1 MNNKALNI
9 GVIGTGGMG
18 ARHAR
23 NLALHTANANVVAVM
38 DMDGERAGAV
48 AEECG
53 GAAVYTDPHAM
64 IAATDVDAVVIAS
77 PDSTHTELAMAC
89 IAAGKPV
96 LCEKP
101 LATNVADAGRV
112 MEAEVAA
119 GQRLVQ
125 LGFMRE
131 YDEAHYRV
139 RELVRGGE
147 LGAAL
152 YFRGTHTNLNE
163 GGARTI
169 EDVIINSAIHDI
181 HSARWLMGGTV
192 TEVTTRHITV
202 PGEGP
207 QSCRLAL
214 IDLRFDSGALATL
227 EANVDAV
234 YGYEVRIE
242 VMCEGGSISSDG
254 LSGVR
259 QRRPLSKAQA
269 IEADWLERFDAAY
282 RTEAAAW
289 VEAVRTGTP
298 AGPST
303 WDGYIS
309 MIIADTCVK
318 SAISGK
324 PEAVPVVE
332 QPGLYE

>member
-9 GVIGTGGMG
+9 GVVGTGGMG
-18 ARHAR
+18 GRHAR

-38 DMDGERAGAV
+38 DQDVERANVV

-53 GAAVYTDPHAM
+53 GATVYNDAMAM
-64 IAATDVDAVVIAS
+64 ISDANVDAVVIAS

-89 IAAGKPV
+89 IATGKPV

-101 LATNVADAGRV
+101 LATNVADAKRV
-112 MEAEVAA
+112 MDAEVAA

-139 RELVRGGE
+139 RDVIQGGE
-147 LGAAL
+147 MGAPL
-152 YFRGTHTNLNE
+152 YFRGTHTNLGE
-163 GGARTI
+163 GNARTI

-192 TEVTTRHITV
+192 TEVTTRYVTV
-202 PGEGP
+202 PGAGP
-207 QSCRLAL
+207 ESCRLAL
-214 IDLRFDSGALATL
+214 VDLRFDSGVLATL
-227 EANVDAV
+227 EANVDAS

-242 VMCEGGSISSDG
+242 VMCEGGSVSSDG
-254 LSGVR
+254 LTGVR
-259 QRRPLSKAQA
+259 QRRALSKAQG
-269 IEADWLERFDAAY
+269 IESDWLERFDAAY

-289 VEAVRTGTP
+289 VNAVRAGIP

-309 MIIADTCVK
+309 MIIADACVQ
-318 SAISGK
+318 SGRSGK
-324 PEAVPVVE
+324 PELVPVVE
-332 QPGLYE
+332 RPELYR

>member
-1 MNNKALNI
+1 MNNNALNI

-18 ARHAR
+18 GRHAR

-38 DMDGERAGAV
+38 DQDAGRAGAV

-53 GAAVYTDPHAM
+53 GASVYTDAFAM
-64 IAATDVDAVVIAS
+64 ISDANVDAVVIAS
-77 PDSTHTELAMAC
+77 PDSTHTELALAC

-101 LATNVADAGRV
+101 LATNVADAKRV
-112 MEAEVAA
+112 MDAEVAG

-139 RELVRGGE
+139 RDAVHSGE
-147 LGAAL
+147 LGAPL
-152 YFRGTHTNLNE
+152 YFRGTHTNLGE
-163 GGARTI
+163 GNARTI

-192 TEVTTRHITV
+192 TEVTTRYITV
-202 PGEGP
+202 PGAGP
-207 QSCRLAL
+207 ESCRLAL
-214 IDLRFDSGALATL
+214 IDLRFDNGMLATL
-227 EANVDAV
+227 EANVDAA

-242 VMCEGGSISSDG
+242 VMCEGGSVSSDG
-254 LSGVR
+254 LGGVR
-259 QRRPLSKAQA
+259 QRRALAKSQA
-269 IEADWLERFDAAY
+269 VESDWLERFDAAY

-289 VEAVRTGTP
+289 VSAVRAGTP

-309 MIIADTCVK
+309 MIIADACVQ
-318 SAISGK
+318 SARAGK
-324 PEAVPVVE
+324 TEAVPAVE
-332 QPGLYE
+332 RPGLYA